1 MLDTSKQQ
9 YIRVLYV
16 EDDPIDQLAL
26 TRLMDERN
34 LPYDLLITGSLTQA
48 CKLLAEQRFDV
59 ILADYLLG
67 SGTAFDLLAHVSD
80 TPVIFMT
87 GQGSEE
93 IAASAF
99 RAGVHDYIVKD
110 HARQYL
116 YRIPELVDSV
126 IQQKHTL
133 IKERSG
139 QEERVRQQVL
149 QQFFADI
156 SHDLRTYLSMMGSSL
171 YLLEKDLDQLAGMLH
186 DSPAPLT
193 ATLKSITRRKRAIQK
208 QERHLEQ
215 IMLNLLKMVK
225 LDATDALMV
234 NCYDLNSL
242 LAERAAAYRLSAEA
256 SGLKLWIVQESA
268 HLWVRADAEELTSML
283 DELAANAVIY
293 TPRGEVTI
301 TTRAVHEDVVLEVS
315 DTGIGIAPD
324 DLDKIF
330 QRFYRGDK
338 NRNVEYGNFG
348 LGLALVKR
356 IVELHHGT
364 IEVESTPGQGSLF
377 RVRLPKTDCS

>member
-26 TRLMDERN
+26 TRLMNERN

-338 NRNVEYGNFG
+338 NRNVENGNFG